1 MNSISFHN
9 AIISLLKGVL
19 DDEHEEVKL
28 IPNESVSGGAPAIEA
43 IEDVFKGG
51 AESLQA
57 NDSRLQNE
65 DHSSRRD
72 NDRYIDEAIDDDEQA
87 DAQNGGIGES
97 HREKQMTLGIEANQY
112 NEQADAQND
121 GVEIDDPDD
130 IMNGG
135 AFDDSA
141 SDEEAEDEAHQNDK
155 KSKDKKA
162 ESEAEDEVH
171 QANDENPANEPEH
184 EELDANELEDKPKD
198 DEGSLIDENDSDE
211 HDEHDSE
218 DAIDGTGADNK
229 EPEKIEIPDEAKD
242 KELEAEIEKEVE
254 EAKEEAKD
262 SNLEPSIA
270 VTEEESSKEE
280 KEESDLMLS
289 GGTMDIHRVIVITA
303 DTKFPYVLRQKHK
316 K

>member
-28 IPNESVSGGAPAIEA
+28 VPNESVSGGAPAIEA

-57 NDSRLQNE
+57 NEELKA
-65 DHSSRRD
+65 
-72 NDRYIDEAIDDDEQA
+72 NDRYIDEAVDDGDQV
-87 DAQNGGIGES
+87 
-97 HREKQMTLGIEANQY
+97 
-112 NEQADAQND
+112 DAQND
-121 GVEIDDPDD
+121 EISESHRDTQMTSGIEIDDPDD
-130 IMNGG
+130 IMSGG
-135 AFDDSA
+135 AFDDSS
-141 SDEEAEDEAHQNDK
+141 SDEEADDKKSKKKSK
-155 KSKDKKA
+155 KSKDKKE
-162 ESEAEDEVH
+162 ESEAEDEAN
-171 QANDENPANEPEH
+171 QANDENQANEPEH

-211 HDEHDSE
+211 NDEHDSE

-242 KELEAEIEKEVE
+242 KELEAEVEKEVDE
-254 EAKEEAKD
+254 TKEEAKD

-270 VTEEESSKEE
+270 SEESSKEE

-289 GGTMDIHRVIVITA
+289 GGTMDVHRVIVITA

>member
-28 IPNESVSGGAPAIEA
+28 VPNESVSGGAPAIEA

-57 NDSRLQNE
+57 NEELKA
-65 DHSSRRD
+65 
-72 NDRYIDEAIDDDEQA
+72 NDRYIDEAIDDGDQV
-87 DAQNGGIGES
+87 
-97 HREKQMTLGIEANQY
+97 
-112 NEQADAQND
+112 DAQND
-121 GVEIDDPDD
+121 EISESHRDTQMTSGIEIDDPDD
-130 IMNGG
+130 IMSGG
-135 AFDDSA
+135 AFDDSS
-141 SDEEAEDEAHQNDK
+141 SDEEADDKNSKKKSK
-155 KSKDKKA
+155 KSKDKKE
-162 ESEAEDEVH
+162 ESEADDEAN
-171 QANDENPANEPEH
+171 QANDENQANEPEH

-211 HDEHDSE
+211 NDEHDSE

-242 KELEAEIEKEVE
+242 KELEAEVKKEVD

-262 SNLEPSIA
+262 SNLEPSIT

-289 GGTMDIHRVIVITA
+289 GGTMDVHRVIVITA